1 MNSRFAV
8 MDLALRAMPPFNAPP
23 LVLGR
28 RAWQPTSAPES
39 RFPKF
44 LELPT
49 EIQILIWKFAIMGVG
64 DDYIHLVRPI
74 PVWWFFGIKPFHNKS
89 IRYLGPDRY
98 IRIEGPWSRNSFY
111 ACALWYRSGWARIMN
126 TCFMSQLMVMEVLQ
140 NEVKKKHWWFSSY
153 EEAERIF
160 DVLDEMIGVLDAKLK
175 GLEPKV
181 VPFTPEQQLE
191 IKARHLEVLGGCECH
206 T

>member
-1 MNSRFAV
+1 MNTRFAV

-23 LVLGR
+23 LDLGPK
-28 RAWQPTSAPES
+28 AWHAASAPTIS
-39 RFPKF
+39 FPKF

-49 EIQILIWKFAIMGVG
+49 EIQILIWKLAIIGVG

-74 PVWWFFGIKPFHNKS
+74 PVWWFFGIIPFHNKS

-98 IRIEGPWSRNSFY
+98 IRIVGPWSGNSFY

-126 TCFMSQLMVMEVLQ
+126 TCLMSQLMVMEVLQ

-181 VPFTPEQQLE
+181 VLFTPEQQLE
-191 IKARHLEVLGGCECH
+191 IAARHLEVLCRGEGRI
-206 T
+206 